1 MHVEWASIFISYV
14 PVSFHLHR
22 ILNPGTLVRPTHIT
36 HRNPWKLHQLD
47 GFRNFP
53 TKKDTKSRY
62 LMGKSHSFCGLHPLA
77 ITFCIGTK
85 QSHNPRHMYS
95 TAGIT
100 FRWNLL
106 NLTLTCYTTV
116 LGLHEALHKHTIW
129 IYLAPDRKDS
139 KDSKEHVQ
147 YQLLGRWKGTSNARF
162 SACKLHQWERPW
174 LKLYYTPGKGSC
186 WSLQHQ
192 ETTLLAL
199 PDSDTGRFRHVGM
212 RCLAKETR
220 ILYNACIATALNAM
234 PGRHMLLETC

>member
-62 LMGKSHSFCGLHPLA
+62 LMGKSFSFCQFHPLA

-85 QSHNPRHMYS
+85 QSQSHNPRHMYS

-100 FRWNLL
+100 FQWNLL
-106 NLTLTCYTTV
+106 NLTLTCYTAV
-116 LGLHEALHKHTIW
+116 LGLHEALHKLAIW
-129 IYLAPDRKDS
+129 HQA
-139 KDSKEHVQ
+139 
-147 YQLLGRWKGTSNARF
+147 ARIARNMSSPSCWEDETNFKRNF
-162 SACKLHQWERPW
+162 SACKLHQWEQPW
-174 LKLYYTPGKGSC
+174 LKLYYTPGKGWC

-199 PDSDTGRFRHVGM
+199 PDSDTGRFKHVGM

-220 ILYNACIATALNAM
+220 ILYNTCIATALNAM